1 MDSMVKT
8 VHKHVTTN
16 VMVVTTLT
24 VFVIE
29 DVIQAGWDT
38 IVKNIMY
45 FDNTMF
51 SFFGSNEM
59 VINHYLLNAFVCL
72 ILSLHLKTMHYTC
85 Y

>member
-1 MDSMVKT
+1 MVSMVKT

-29 DVIQAGWDT
+29 DVNLACWDR
-38 IVKNIMY
+38 IVKNVML

-51 SFFGSNEM
+51 SFFW
-59 VINHYLLNAFVCL
+59 LL
-72 ILSLHLKTMHYTC
+72 
-85 Y
+85 